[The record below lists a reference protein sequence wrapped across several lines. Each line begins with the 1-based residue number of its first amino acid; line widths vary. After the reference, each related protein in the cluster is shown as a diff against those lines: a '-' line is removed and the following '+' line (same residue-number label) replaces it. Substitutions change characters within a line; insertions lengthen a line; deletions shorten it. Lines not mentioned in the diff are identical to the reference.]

1 MVGDDLRHQM
11 IGHVPRYL
19 MVGDVLSHLVV
30 RRCSKTQDD
39 GDVQKYMMVG
49 DILRHLLVG
58 GCPIRVVMMVQPRE
72 AIMVGCNYHGGSIRL
87 SGGWIWGYQ
96 VSTMVLGMI
105 SPPS

>member
-19 MVGDVLSHLVV
+19 RVGDVLSHLVV

-72 AIMVGCNYHGGSIRL
+72 AIMVG
-87 SGGWIWGYQ
+87 
-96 VSTMVLGMI
+96 
-105 SPPS
+105 